1 VSTTGIIIKREFI
14 ERIKSR
20 SFIIGTLLIVAGMF
34 LLALVP
40 LAGKWL
46 GSNFTPKLVIVAP
59 DQAVASAVAA
69 AVGDSYEVTISKAKT
84 VDATLPVPIA
94 DQVKSKKYDAAL
106 VAYRTPEGLAFAFY
120 PRQANLLEKTR
131 SLRSQLVS
139 VAINADLSGS
149 TANSAKHALDFPF
162 KTIALNERY
171 KSESEETL
179 AGALVYVLLILLY
192 GATILYGVQVAQGVI
207 EEKSNRVMEVMIG
220 AVRPA
225 QLLAGKIFGI
235 GALALTQMVIFA
247 LGAAGAAILLVV
259 MIASTLSRSE
269 AIALAHQAAAAQGGM
284 AASSSAAAGMQSL
297 MAGSLPVSTLIYLVV
312 FFLIGFFSYA
322 ALFAGIGALCSKSE
336 DVQQLN
342 GIAMIPIIAAYIV
355 ALVALMGDPDKPLI
369 AWASMIPL
377 ISPMVMFTRVATS
390 SVPAWQVAVSIGLSL
405 VAIWA
410 LTLMAGKLYRVGVL
424 MYGKPPKLIDMWRAI
439 RAPS

>member
-1 VSTTGIIIKREFI
+1 
-14 ERIKSR
+14 
-20 SFIIGTLLIVAGMF
+20 
-34 LLALVP
+34 
-40 LAGKWL
+40 
-46 GSNFTPKLVIVAP
+46 
-59 DQAVASAVAA
+59 
-69 AVGDSYEVTISKAKT
+69 
-84 VDATLPVPIA
+84 
-94 DQVKSKKYDAAL
+94 
-106 VAYRTPEGLAFAFY
+106 
-120 PRQANLLEKTR
+120 
-131 SLRSQLVS
+131 
-139 VAINADLSGS
+139 
-149 TANSAKHALDFPF
+149 
-162 KTIALNERY
+162 
-171 KSESEETL
+171 
-179 AGALVYVLLILLY
+179 
-192 GATILYGVQVAQGVI
+192 
-207 EEKSNRVMEVMIG
+207 
-220 AVRPA
+220 
-225 QLLAGKIFGI
+225 
-235 GALALTQMVIFA
+235 
-247 LGAAGAAILLVV
+247 
-259 MIASTLSRSE
+259 
-269 AIALAHQAAAAQGGM
+269 
-284 AASSSAAAGMQSL
+284 

-369 AWASMIPL
+369 IWASMIPL